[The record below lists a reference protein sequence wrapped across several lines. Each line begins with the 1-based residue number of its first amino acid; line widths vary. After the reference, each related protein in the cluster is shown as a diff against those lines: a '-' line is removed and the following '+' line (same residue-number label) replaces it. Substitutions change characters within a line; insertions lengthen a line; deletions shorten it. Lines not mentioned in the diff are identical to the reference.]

1 MSLRLFRVLLT
12 LLVALSMMGTGL
24 HAAAAS
30 AEAAPWQSPTPLVDD
45 PTVQALLADHT
56 GQADTLPE
64 LQDPPDRDSLIDPPE
79 LFDTLRAPSVDGLDH
94 QALRQPHTAAPPWPF
109 LEGLRRPPRA
119 HLLHA

>member
-1 MSLRLFRVLLT
+1 MTTRLLRVLLT

-30 AEAAPWQSPTPLVDD
+30 AAGEPWPAPVQQVED
-45 PTVQALLADHT
+45 TVAEALLA
-56 GQADTLPE
+56 GNAEPASPLPE

-119 HLLHA
+119 